1 MDKKQT
7 YNDQEQFRDHPL
19 PDAGQSWEKMKKL
32 LDEDDNNRRP
42 VVPVLLKSC
51 AGWGFL
57 LLLTATV
64 AWFLLKPGISPDR
77 KISVQPKDVKTDP
90 IPANSNKTGSKEQTE
105 ANPITTPVNPTPIH
119 PVQSSEEQKQN
130 LNKTTGR
137 SSSVTKT
144 IRPTIQKNKLNDG
157 GINNG
162 AENSINK
169 SNSSN
174 KEPNQLATGKKNAE
188 QPQIISQE
196 VRPTKNEDQKIIG
209 VRIEPALEI
218 RDSLSKKEAV
228 VVKDTMEAN
237 LDSSKVQEKKKIV
250 KSKPAFLI
258 SAGIGMQQQ
267 VPFADQKTVT
277 QNYYGRTS
285 ALSDYIPSVYFR
297 IEKEKKW
304 FVQGEFRYGA
314 PQSLKEFSY
323 NRQTK
328 LDSSFITTTSLTL
341 KKTYYHQIPF
351 SFNYYVLPNWSVGL
365 GGIYSRF
372 HGAISETEIRRLNIQ
387 TQSETVSKKL
397 VNIKHFT
404 DSFLY
409 KTQMHVL
416 LQTEY
421 HWKRFA
427 FGIRYTCDVQPFIK
441 YKKPDGNINTEKNQ
455 TIQLMARFRIWQSQR
470 KALRK

>member
-1 MDKKQT
+1 MDKKQN
-7 YNDQEQFRDHPL
+7 YNEQEQFRDHPL
-19 PDAGQSWEKMKKL
+19 PDAGKSWEKMKQL
-32 LDEDDNNRRP
+32 LDDEEDNRKP
-42 VVPVLLKSC
+42 VVPVFLKSC

-57 LLLTATV
+57 LLLTAAV
-64 AWFLLKPGISPDR
+64 AWFLLKPGISPDN
-77 KISVQPKDVKTDP
+77 KISIQPKENNAQPVP
-90 IPANSNKTGSKEQTE
+90 VNNNKTINENKADLTNPLPSQINPLENNQQQQNVNKETS
-105 ANPITTPVNPTPIH
+105 IS
-119 PVQSSEEQKQN
+119 QSS
-130 LNKTTGR
+130 
-137 SSSVTKT
+137 STKT
-144 IRPTIQKNKLNDG
+144 KEAQRNSIQKNYSN
-157 GINNG
+157 IVVRT
-162 AENSINK
+162 NSAKPENK
-169 SNSSN
+169 SSVSKKELNQKVPN
-174 KEPNQLATGKKNAE
+174 KLIE
-188 QPQIISQE
+188 QEQTISQE
-196 VRPTKNEDQKIIG
+196 TSLNKKEDQKITDL
-209 VRIEPALEI
+209 RIEPAIEI
-218 RDSLSKKEAV
+218 RDSLSKKETV
-228 VVKDTMEAN
+228 LVKDTIAVK

-277 QNYYGRTS
+277 RNYYGRTS
-285 ALSDYIPSVYFR
+285 ALSDYIPSLYIR

-328 LDSSFITTTSLTL
+328 LDSSSSFITTTSLAL

-351 SFNYYVLPNWSVGL
+351 SFNYYVLPNWSVGV

-372 HGAISETEIRRLNIQ
+372 HGAVSETEIRNLNIQ
-387 TQSETVSKKL
+387 TQSESVSKKL

-427 FGIRYTCDVQPFIK
+427 FGIRYTRDVQPFIK
-441 YKKPDGNINTEKNQ
+441 YIKPDGKINTEKNQ

-470 KALRK
+470 KPLRR